1 VSAAVFLVPGRLDAR
16 TGGSIYNQRMV
27 AALRARGWTIDVHEL
42 DGSFPAPSSDALERA
57 SRVLASLQDGALVV
71 VDGLVFGAMPDVV
84 VREQARLRFVALVHM
99 PLAWESGLDA
109 STTAARERDERR
121 ALPAA
126 AFVVVTGP
134 STLGAVAAYGVGRD
148 RLAIVTPGTDRA
160 PISPGSGGNE
170 QHLLCVAAL
179 TPGKGHETLFRA
191 LAAHRDR
198 AWRLTCAGSPTRTP
212 GTVERLRASLRVSG
226 LADRVTFAG
235 ELDGDALEAAY
246 AVADVFVLATARET
260 FGMAVAEALAH
271 GIPVVSTATGAIPAL
286 VGSDAGVLAVPGDAA
301 AFAQALSR
309 VLTDAVFRIDLRSGA
324 LRARDRLRS
333 WDEAAAT
340 MAGVLE
346 RVTW

>member
-1 VSAAVFLVPGRLDAR
+1 MFLVPGRLDAR
-16 TGGSIYNQRMV
+16 TGGSIYNERMV

-42 DGSFPAPSSDALERA
+42 DGSFPAPSGEALERV

-71 VDGLVFGAMPDVV
+71 VDGLAFGAMPDAV
-84 VREQARLRFVALVHM
+84 VREHARLRFVALVHM

-109 STTAARERDERR
+109 STAAAREHGERR

-126 AFVVVTGP
+126 AFVVVTGA
-134 STLGAVAAYGVGRD
+134 STLGAVAAYGVSRY
-148 RLAIVTPGTDRA
+148 RLAVVTPGTDRA
-160 PISPGSGGNE
+160 PISPGSGGNPL
-170 QHLLCVAAL
+170 HLLCVAAL

-198 AWRLTCAGSPTRTP
+198 AWRLTCAGSLTRTP

-226 LADRVTFAG
+226 LTDRVTLAG
-235 ELDGDALEAAY
+235 ELGGDALEAAY

-286 VGSDAGVLAVPGDAA
+286 VGSDAGVLAAPGDAD

-309 VLTDAVFRIDLRSGA
+309 VLTDAAFRIDLRSGA
-324 LRARDRLRS
+324 LRVRDRLRS

-340 MAGVLE
+340 MADVLE
-346 RVTW
+346 RVTR